1 MKKKIIVSIII
12 AILVIG
18 ISVPVLI
25 YKSPY
30 KFDKLADS
38 TEEFNITLIESG
50 VKVEDGRYQPDSK
63 IYEISIP
70 KGTDEYNEIVSLL
83 ESSKYY
89 RKTNFEV
96 KRCEKQ
102 SATYSLVVRN
112 EDNSLYISFA
122 GSNLMYYNDKYF
134 NTSMFG
140 KGNIEAADRLAE
152 IVRNYD

>member
-83 ESSKYY
+83 ESCKYY
-89 RKTNFEV
+89 RKTKLEV
-96 KRCEKQ
+96 KICEKK
-102 SATYSLVVRN
+102 AADYTLVVRN

-122 GSNLMYYNDKYF
+122 GSSLMYYEDKYF

-140 KGNIEAADRLAE
+140 KGKIEIADKIVE
-152 IVRNYD
+152 IVHNYD